1 MRQGLHWLYARF
13 AIVVLTFFTLA
24 ASVAASDDPLPQ
36 PEGPAR
42 VRIAIHCS
50 RNLLQVW
57 LGPTL
62 MREYPVE
69 TGKGGVHKRRSGDH
83 RTPIGEYE
91 IAWMASRHSPKGHRI
106 VDGRSWCRDNKFIDA
121 PKGPPLEKLWSASY
135 GGDEACVMSLNY
147 PNEKDRARGFTGD
160 CIHIHSCKHLVD
172 AALTKSFGCIHMFP
186 QDARELY
193 DVVSVGTPVKIF
205 P

>member
-1 MRQGLHWLYARF
+1 MRQGLYSLCARL
-13 AIVVLTFFTLA
+13 ALAVLPLLALA
-24 ASVAASDDPLPQ
+24 ASPAASDDLAPQ
-36 PEGPAR
+36 SAGAER
-42 VRIAIHCS
+42 LRIAIHCS
-50 RNLLQVW
+50 RGLLQVW

-62 MREYPVE
+62 IREYPVE
-69 TGKGGVHKRRSGDH
+69 TGKGGIHKRRSGDH

-106 VDGRSWCRDNKFIDA
+106 VDGRSWCRDNKFSDA
-121 PKGPPLEKLWSASY
+121 ATGPPLEKLWSASY
-135 GGDEACVMSLNY
+135 GADEASIMSLNY
-147 PNEKDRARGFTGD
+147 PNQKDRARGFTGD
-160 CIHIHSCKHLVD
+160 CIHIHSDKHLVD

-193 DVVSVGTPVKIF
+193 DMVNVGTSVKIF